1 MAGRPELPNSYII
14 SLNEIVRKIDSL
26 IIDKPEFTDPKQ
38 YIDIIIPV
46 WESMPAKVAKYA
58 VWIYNKKIYISQ
70 KSNFVEPIEARR
82 GNNTFYI
89 YDKFK
94 GSSHSYKKGY
104 REETI
109 EIPYPEA
116 GVEPI
121 YIPVY
126 WRVN

>member
-1 MAGRPELPNSYII
+1 MARPELPNSYVMD
-14 SLNEIVRKIDSL
+14 LNKIVDKIDSL
-26 IIDKPEFTDPKQ
+26 IQDKPEFTDPKQ
-38 YIDIIIPV
+38 YIDIVIPV
-46 WESMPAKVAKYA
+46 WESLPAKVAKYA

-70 KSNFVEPIEARR
+70 KSTFVEAITAKK

-94 GSSHSYKKGY
+94 GGSHSYRKGY
-104 REETI
+104 KEETI
-109 EIPYPEA
+109 EVSYPEE

-121 YIPVY
+121 FIPVY

>member
-14 SLNEIVRKIDSL
+14 DLNSIVDTIDAK
-26 IIDKPEFTDPKQ
+26 IIDKPDFTDPKQ
-38 YIDIIIPV
+38 YIDIVIPV
-46 WESMPAKVAKYA
+46 WESIPQKVAKYA
-58 VWIYNKKIYISQ
+58 AWIYNRKIYISQ
-70 KSNFVEPIEARR
+70 KSNFVEAITVKK

-94 GSSHSYKKGY
+94 GNSYSYKKGY
-104 REETI
+104 KEETV
-109 EIPYPEA
+109 EVPYPEA

-126 WRVN
+126 WRIN